1 MSNQYEVLGKAPVA
15 EDLKKLL
22 PDVNQNMFY
31 RGISGIRAQLM
42 NSQGDLIQDFDIKIN
57 GNLISILN
65 APSPAAT
72 SSLAI
77 AKYVADYIDIWI

>member
-1 MSNQYEVLGKAPVA
+1 
-15 EDLKKLL
+15 
-22 PDVNQNMFY
+22 MFY
-31 RGISGIRAQLM
+31 RGSAGIRAQLM
-42 NSQGDLIQDFDIKIN
+42 NTEGNLIQDFNIKIN

-77 AKYVADYIDIWI
+77 AKYVAEYINL